1 MENRRFLGIF
11 MVFIGFSLVFVNF
24 ILVFAIF
31 PFVLPLLSWFLS
43 TLLPL
48 FVTLYHQHHDFFG
61 KAFSF
66 QGIEGGVI
74 VQQNLYLGVYSA
86 FFASNLKAEVNN
98 GIQYVW
104 IGQGGINAAY
114 VIHDK
119 SRFHPG
125 CQLNMGFFTLR
136 YDADNFGLFET
147 DNASYKLNGLV
158 VSPQIFGELIVTDWF
173 KIRTG
178 LSYNFYCY
186 NDHLMIKQSSLNHL
200 SFTFGLV
207 FQSK

>member
-1 MENRRFLGIF
+1 MRDIRIFL
-11 MVFIGFSLVFVNF
+11 VLL
-24 ILVFAIF
+24 LVFASALCICAKE
-31 PFVLPLLSWFLS
+31 PVDSLL
-43 TLLPL
+43 TKTNVKP

-74 VQQNLYLGVYSA
+74 VQRNLYLGVYGA
-86 FFASNLKAEVNN
+86 FFVTNLKVEVNN
-98 GIQYVW
+98 DIQYVW
-104 IGQGGINAAY
+104 IGQGGVNVAY

-125 CQLNMGFFTLR
+125 CQLNMGFFSLR
-136 YDADNFGLFET
+136 YDADNFGFFET
-147 DNASYKLNGLV
+147 DKATSKLNGLI
-158 VSPQIFGELIVTDWF
+158 VSPQIFGELIVTEWF

-178 LSYNFYCY
+178 LSYNFYSY
-186 NDHLMIKQSSLNHL
+186 KNHSLVKTSNLNHL

-207 FQSK
+207 FQSR

>member
-1 MENRRFLGIF
+1 MKGIRIFL
-11 MVFIGFSLVFVNF
+11 VLL
-24 ILVFAIF
+24 LVFASALCICAKE
-31 PFVLPLLSWFLS
+31 PVDSLL
-43 TLLPL
+43 TKTNVKP

-74 VQQNLYLGVYSA
+74 VQRNLYLGVYGA
-86 FFASNLKAEVNN
+86 FFVTNLKAEVNN
-98 GIQYVW
+98 DIKYVW
-104 IGQGGINAAY
+104 IGQGGVNVAY

-125 CQLNMGFFTLR
+125 CQLNMGFFSLR
-136 YDADNFGLFET
+136 YDEDNFGFFESG
-147 DNASYKLNGLV
+147 NASFKLNGLI
-158 VSPQIFGELIVTDWF
+158 VSPQIFCELIVTEWF

-178 LSYNFYCY
+178 LSYNFYSY
-186 NDHLMIKQSSLNHL
+186 KDHLIIKPSELNHV

>member
-1 MENRRFLGIF
+1 MKGIRI
-11 MVFIGFSLVFVNF
+11 VLVLFF
-24 ILVFAIF
+24 VFASALCICAQEQRDS
-31 PFVLPLLSWFLS
+31 LLSKADVK
-43 TLLPL
+43 P

-74 VQQNLYLGVYSA
+74 VRRNLYLGLYGA
-86 FFASNLKAEVNN
+86 FFASNLKAEVD
-98 GIQYVW
+98 GSIQYVW
-104 IGQGGINAAY
+104 IGQGGVNAAY
-114 VIHDK
+114 VIYSK

-125 CQLNMGFFTLR
+125 CQLNMGFFSLR

-147 DNASYKLNGLV
+147 DDASFKVNGLI
-158 VSPQIFGELIVTDWF
+158 VSPQIFGELNVTEWF

-178 LSYNFYCY
+178 LSYNFYSFK
-186 NDHLMIKQSSLNHL
+186 DHLMITPSDLNHV

-207 FQSK
+207 FQWI

>member
-1 MENRRFLGIF
+1 MKLNK
-11 MVFIGFSLVFVNF
+11 IGLVWL
-24 ILVFAIF
+24 LVFASALCIRAQEQDDS
-31 PFVLPLLSWFLS
+31 LL
-43 TLLPL
+43 TKTDVKP

-74 VQQNLYLGVYSA
+74 VNQNLYLGGYGA
-86 FFASNLKAEVNN
+86 FFVTNLKVEVNN
-98 GIQYVW
+98 DIQYVW
-104 IGQGGINAAY
+104 IGQGGVIASY
-114 VIHDK
+114 VIHNK

-125 CQLNMGFFTLR
+125 FQLNVGFFSLR

-147 DNASYKLNGLV
+147 ENASSKLNGLV
-158 VSPQIFGELIVTDWF
+158 VSPQIFGELLVTEWF

-178 LSYNFYCY
+178 LSYNFYSY
-186 NDHLMIKQSSLNHL
+186 KDHSIIRTSELNHV